1 MRSDSLADVS
11 HRLGGCV
18 LYRTYGT
25 PPRPDSCYLMQLFE
39 QTEFDLDAIH
49 EVLVENEV
57 VEGPEELYLL
67 VSELWPDLLHK
78 VKPPI
83 ARMH

>member
-1 MRSDSLADVS
+1 
-11 HRLGGCV
+11 
-18 LYRTYGT
+18 
-25 PPRPDSCYLMQLFE
+25 MQEYE

-83 ARMH
+83 ARMQ